1 MTGTSAIL
9 FFHIDEEESAND
21 AKSRLFK
28 LIDLI
33 PKVPGVA
40 LMILTTSNDFV
51 LEEALEGVYSYD
63 IVQVSHWSCGAQK
76 LLLLFPGSTSNITIR
91 MTILLIKVV
100 IYDSM
105 VTKVFPKEGFFQ
117 FSHISF

>member
-63 IVQVSHWSCGAQK
+63 IVQVSHWSLGAFTIHVYNARLMGGQK
-76 LLLLFPGSTSNITIR
+76 SGKFVNVYSIEIVNEGGW
-91 MTILLIKVV
+91 VV
-100 IYDSM
+100 
-105 VTKVFPKEGFFQ
+105 KNL
-117 FSHISF
+117 